1 MKFNFLTHYKGDD
14 RMIEIKSF
22 SKKYKKKLVLN
33 NINLKI
39 SNGVYGLLGPNGAGK
54 NTFMRCLVNLIN
66 FDNGQIIIQ
75 GKYIEKDKSYLKQ
88 MGYVPQKFGLFEEF
102 TVYEVMEYF
111 YALKNISKKSIK
123 DDIESILNLVN
134 LENKKNDKIKTL
146 SGGMVRR
153 VGIAQALINNPRVII
168 FDEPT
173 VGLDPEERIRFK
185 NIVSKIKENKIII
198 ISTHIVEDVEAVC
211 DNIIIMNKGNI
222 LSVKSSEDT
231 RNIALDKVYDLDEE
245 EIKLLTNKYEIV
257 KIYEES
263 SNKRY
268 RILTR
273 EKLNSKIVKP
283 TIEDGY
289 LCMIKE
295 I

>member
-1 MKFNFLTHYKGDD
+1 
-14 RMIEIKSF
+14 MIEIKSL

-54 NTFMRCLVNLIN
+54 TTFMRCLVNLIN

-75 GKYIEKDKSYLKQ
+75 GKNIEKDKSYLKQ

-146 SGGMVRR
+146 SGGLVRR

>member
-1 MKFNFLTHYKGDD
+1 
-14 RMIEIKSF
+14 
-22 SKKYKKKLVLN
+22 
-33 NINLKI
+33 
-39 SNGVYGLLGPNGAGK
+39 
-54 NTFMRCLVNLIN
+54 
-66 FDNGQIIIQ
+66 
-75 GKYIEKDKSYLKQ
+75 
-88 MGYVPQKFGLFEEF
+88 
-102 TVYEVMEYF
+102 
-111 YALKNISKKSIK
+111 
-123 DDIESILNLVN
+123 
-134 LENKKNDKIKTL
+134 
-146 SGGMVRR
+146 MVRR

>member
-1 MKFNFLTHYKGDD
+1 MKIIGITG
-14 RMIEIKSF
+14 
-22 SKKYKKKLVLN
+22 
-33 NINLKI
+33 
-39 SNGVYGLLGPNGAGK
+39 GVGAGK
-54 NTFMRCLVNLIN
+54 STVLSSLKKMCNCE
-66 FDNGQIIIQ
+66 IIMA
-75 GKYIEKDKSYLKQ
+75 DD
-88 MGYVPQKFGLFEEF
+88 V
-102 TVYEVMEYF
+102 
-111 YALKNISKKSIK
+111 AKK
-123 DDIESILNLVN
+123 L
-134 LENKKNDKIKTL
+134 
-146 SGGMVRR
+146 
-153 VGIAQALINNPRVII
+153 
-168 FDEPT
+168 
-173 VGLDPEERIRFK
+173 
-185 NIVSKIKENKIII
+185 
-198 ISTHIVEDVEAVC
+198 
-211 DNIIIMNKGNI
+211 MNKGNI

>member
-1 MKFNFLTHYKGDD
+1 
-14 RMIEIKSF
+14 MIEIKSL

-54 NTFMRCLVNLIN
+54 TTFMRCLVNLIN

-75 GKYIEKDKSYLKQ
+75 GKNIEKDKSYLKQ

>member
-1 MKFNFLTHYKGDD
+1 MIKVEHLTKKFTKDTKN
-14 RMIEIKSF
+14 
-22 SKKYKKKLVLN
+22 KKKSEFYAD
-33 NINLKI
+33 KDI
-39 SNGVYGLLGPNGAGK
+39 SFEVKEGEILGILGPNGAGK
-54 NTFMRCLVNLIN
+54 TTFMRCLVNLIN

-75 GKYIEKDKSYLKQ
+75 GKNIEKDKSYLKQ

-273 EKLNSKIVKP
+273 GKLNSKIVKP

>member
-1 MKFNFLTHYKGDD
+1 MITKQEILKGVVLSDCSSLSVMKNY
-14 RMIEIKSF
+14 
-22 SKKYKKKLVLN
+22 KKYTFLN
-33 NINLKI
+33 
-39 SNGVYGLLGPNGAGK
+39 SFTERGK
-54 NTFMRCLVNLIN
+54 N
-66 FDNGQIIIQ
+66 
-75 GKYIEKDKSYLKQ
+75 IEKDKSYLKQ

>member
-1 MKFNFLTHYKGDD
+1 
-14 RMIEIKSF
+14 MIEIKSL

-54 NTFMRCLVNLIN
+54 TTFMRCLVNLIN
-66 FDNGQIIIQ
+66 FDNGQIIIH
-75 GKYIEKDKSYLKQ
+75 GKNIEKDKSYLKQ
-88 MGYVPQKFGLFEEF
+88 TGYVPQKFGLFEEF

-111 YALKNISKKSIK
+111 YALKSITKNSIK

-153 VGIAQALINNPRVII
+153 VGIAQALINNPNIII

-198 ISTHIVEDVEAVC
+198 ISTHIVEDVEATC
-211 DNIIIMNKGNI
+211 DNIIIMNNGNI

-231 RNIALDKVYDLDEE
+231 RNIALVKVYSVNEE
-245 EIKLLTNKYEIV
+245 EMKLLTNKYEIV
-257 KIYEES
+257 RIYEEN
-263 SNKRY
+263 SNKKY

-273 EKLNSKIVKP
+273 ENLNSRIVKP

>member
-1 MKFNFLTHYKGDD
+1 
-14 RMIEIKSF
+14 MIEIKSL

-54 NTFMRCLVNLIN
+54 TTFMRCLVNLIN

-75 GKYIEKDKSYLKQ
+75 GKNIEKDKSYLKQ

-111 YALKNISKKSIK
+111 YAFKNISKKSIK

>member
-1 MKFNFLTHYKGDD
+1 
-14 RMIEIKSF
+14 MIEIKSL

-54 NTFMRCLVNLIN
+54 TTFMRCLVNLIN

-75 GKYIEKDKSYLKQ
+75 GKNIEKDKSYLKQ

-273 EKLNSKIVKP
+273 GKLNSKIVKP

>member
-1 MKFNFLTHYKGDD
+1 
-14 RMIEIKSF
+14 MIEIKSL

-54 NTFMRCLVNLIN
+54 TTFMRCLVNLIN

-75 GKYIEKDKSYLKQ
+75 GKNIEKDKSYLKQ

-231 RNIALDKVYDLDEE
+231 RNIA
-245 EIKLLTNKYEIV
+245 
-257 KIYEES
+257 
-263 SNKRY
+263 
-268 RILTR
+268 
-273 EKLNSKIVKP
+273 
-283 TIEDGY
+283 
-289 LCMIKE
+289 
-295 I
+295 